1 MDRQWMYN
9 SDRRSKAF
17 IDGVHEFLEAAQ
29 RHKMSGFISC
39 PCKVCKNELGY
50 SSTSTIHF
58 DLLQK
63 GFMPNYIYWT
73 KHGEK
78 GIIQEDDDEEEESMP
93 DFAQFIDI
101 VMGEVEEALVQDDG
115 QDDDDLA
122 RMIRDEKNESEN
134 ERDKK
139 KLQRMLEDHRTSLY
153 LDCKEGLKKLRT
165 TLELLQWKAGN
176 GVSDKGF
183 NELLELIKKM
193 LPDGNTLP
201 KTTYEA
207 KEIVCPLGLEVQKI
221 HACPNDCIL
230 YRRKYEH
237 LDACPVCKA

>member
-78 GIIQEDDDEEEESMP
+78 GIIQADNEEEEDMP
-93 DFAQFIDI
+93 DFAQFIDT

-115 QDDDDLA
+115 HDDDDLA
-122 RMIRDEKNESEN
+122 KMIRDEKKEREN

-139 KLQRMLEDHRTSLY
+139 KLQRMLEDH
-153 LDCKEGLKKLRT
+153 
-165 TLELLQWKAGN
+165 
-176 GVSDKGF
+176 
-183 NELLELIKKM
+183 
-193 LPDGNTLP
+193 
-201 KTTYEA
+201 
-207 KEIVCPLGLEVQKI
+207 
-221 HACPNDCIL
+221 
-230 YRRKYEH
+230 
-237 LDACPVCKA
+237 